1 MGEEGVEWAK
11 EATDIEGNVQQKHMA
26 GNQSAPRL
34 TDWKFIMVIIGLGMA
49 FVGSQ
54 VQPLVFAAITPLVS
68 ASFNASSLLIWFF
81 TTQIVS
87 CGVISPFAGPLAD
100 MFGRKRITLAG
111 IASSMI
117 AMIVCA
123 STPTAGGYIAGQVL
137 AGVGIAVQELMAIAA
152 ITEIVPIKYRGYYTA
167 MVVAAFLPFAPAS
180 LYGELISRT
189 NWRYCACMIAVWNV
203 LTFLIV
209 FLFYRPP
216 PRPNSANLTWFQK
229 VKRIDFVGGFLMTC
243 GTVLFLVGF
252 NWGGQAY
259 PWHSPRVIAFLT
271 IGLASGVLFFLY
283 EIFLAPH
290 PMFPRRLLQH
300 PRTFT
305 ALMLVILFSGINYV
319 SILVFWVL
327 EAVGVY
333 NSDETE
339 LGIRTLPFGFCIL
352 GGAIISALMVSAFKG
367 HLRWIMKFDL
377 IVLSFLT
384 VQSTAISCMVA
395 VDTHNINT
403 AWAPLVLSLIAVG
416 GVLIPNQL
424 IMTVICPDDLIATGT
439 CLTVCLRSI
448 GQVIGTSIFY
458 TQFVSVLTHNTYE
471 YVVPVAIEAGI
482 TDFDILE
489 TMMPTLLETPWKE
502 WALSVS
508 ALNTAEKLNMLHDAV
523 INALALAFARVWYI
537 SIAFG
542 VAAVIA
548 SGFIEDL
555 TNLMDEH
562 IAVNYF

>member
-1 MGEEGVEWAK
+1 MDKEQVEWAK
-11 EATDIEGNVQQKHMA
+11 EATDIEGNVQQKDMA

-34 TDWKFIMVIIGLGMA
+34 TDWKFVMVIIGLGMA
-49 FVGSQ
+49 SVGSQ
-54 VQPLVFAAITPLVS
+54 VQPFVFAAITPLVS

-87 CGVISPFAGPLAD
+87 CGVISPFAGPLAG
-100 MFGRKRITLAG
+100 MFGRKRITPAD

-117 AMIVCA
+117 AVIVCA
-123 STPTAGGYIAGQVL
+123 STPTAGGYTAGQVL

-167 MVVAAFLPFAPAS
+167 MVVAAFLPFAPVS

-189 NWRYCACMIAVWNV
+189 NWRYCACMIAVWN
-203 LTFLIV
+203 FLIFIIV

-229 VKRIDFVGGFLMTC
+229 VKRIDFLGGFLMAC

-259 PWHSPRVIAFLT
+259 PWHSPRVIAFLK
-271 IGLASGVLFFLY
+271 IGLASGVLLFLY

-290 PMFPRRLLQH
+290 PMLPRRLLQH

-367 HLRWIMKFDL
+367 HLRWIM
-377 IVLSFLT
+377 SFFCII
-384 VQSTAISCMVA
+384 QAIAISCMVA
-395 VDTHNINT
+395 VDTHNINIV
-403 AWAPLVLSLIAVG
+403 WAPLVLSLIAG
-416 GVLIPNQL
+416 PVLPFAFAAL
-424 IMTVICPDDLIATGT
+424 VKL
-439 CLTVCLRSI
+439 
-448 GQVIGTSIFY
+448 IGTSIFY

-471 YVVPVAIEAGI
+471 YVVPVAIETGI
-482 TDFDILE
+482 TDFDVLE

-523 INALALAFARVWYI
+523 INAFAPAFARVWYI

>member
-1 MGEEGVEWAK
+1 MDKEQVEWAK
-11 EATDIEGNVQQKHMA
+11 EATDIEGNVQQKDMA
-26 GNQSAPRL
+26 GNQSAPR
-34 TDWKFIMVIIGLGMA
+34 FVMVIIGLGMA
-49 FVGSQ
+49 SLGSQ
-54 VQPLVFAAITPLVS
+54 VQPFVFAAITPLVS

-87 CGVISPFAGPLAD
+87 CGVISPFAGPLAG
-100 MFGRKRITLAG
+100 MFGRKRITPAD

-117 AMIVCA
+117 AVIVCA
-123 STPTAGGYIAGQVL
+123 STPTAGGYTAGQVL

-167 MVVAAFLPFAPAS
+167 MVVAAFLPFAPVS

-189 NWRYCACMIAVWNV
+189 NWRYCACMIAVWN
-203 LTFLIV
+203 FLIFIIV

-229 VKRIDFVGGFLMTC
+229 VKRIDFLGGFLMAC

-259 PWHSPRVIAFLT
+259 PWHSPRVIAFLK
-271 IGLASGVLFFLY
+271 IGLASGVLLFLY

-290 PMFPRRLLQH
+290 PMLPRRLLQH

-339 LGIRTLPFGFCIL
+339 LGIRTLPFGFCIM

-367 HLRWIMKFDL
+367 HLRWIM
-377 IVLSFLT
+377 SFFCII
-384 VQSTAISCMVA
+384 QAIA
-395 VDTHNINT
+395 
-403 AWAPLVLSLIAVG
+403 LVKL
-416 GVLIPNQL
+416 
-424 IMTVICPDDLIATGT
+424 
-439 CLTVCLRSI
+439 
-448 GQVIGTSIFY
+448 IGTSIFY

-471 YVVPVAIEAGI
+471 YVVPVAIETGI
-482 TDFDILE
+482 TDFDVLE

-523 INALALAFARVWYI
+523 INAFAPAFARVWYI

>member
-1 MGEEGVEWAK
+1 MSTKANRKMDKEQVEWAK
-11 EATDIEGNVQQKHMA
+11 EATDIEGNVQQKDMA

-34 TDWKFIMVIIGLGMA
+34 TDWKFVMVIIGLGMA
-49 FVGSQ
+49 SVGSQ
-54 VQPLVFAAITPLVS
+54 VQPFVFAAITPLVS

-87 CGVISPFAGPLAD
+87 CGVISPFAGPLAG
-100 MFGRKRITLAG
+100 MFGRKRITPAD

-117 AMIVCA
+117 AVIVCA

-167 MVVAAFLPFAPAS
+167 MVVAAFLPFAPVS

-189 NWRYCACMIAVWNV
+189 NWRYCACMIAVWN
-203 LTFLIV
+203 FLIFIIV

-229 VKRIDFVGGFLMTC
+229 VKRIDFLGGFLMAC

-259 PWHSPRVIAFLT
+259 PWHSPRIIAFLK
-271 IGLASGVLFFLY
+271 IGLASGVLLFLY

-290 PMFPRRLLQH
+290 PMLPRRLLQH

-319 SILVFWVL
+319 SILVFWVQ

-367 HLRWIMKFDL
+367 HLRWIM
-377 IVLSFLT
+377 SFFCII
-384 VQSTAISCMVA
+384 QAIAISCMVA
-395 VDTHNINT
+395 VDTHNINIV
-403 AWAPLVLSLIAVG
+403 WAPLVLSLIAVG

-424 IMTVICPDDLIATGT
+424 IMTVISLVK
-439 CLTVCLRSI
+439 L
-448 GQVIGTSIFY
+448 IGTSIFY

-471 YVVPVAIEAGI
+471 YVVPVAIETGI
-482 TDFDILE
+482 TDFDVLE

-523 INALALAFARVWYI
+523 INAFAPAFARVWYI

-542 VAAVIA
+542 VEAVIA
-548 SGFIEDL
+548 RGFIEDL

>member
-1 MGEEGVEWAK
+1 MDKEQVEWAK
-11 EATDIEGNVQQKHMA
+11 EATDIEGNVQQKDMA

-34 TDWKFIMVIIGLGMA
+34 TDWKFVMVIIGLGMA
-49 FVGSQ
+49 SVGSQ
-54 VQPLVFAAITPLVS
+54 VQPFVFAAITPLVS

-87 CGVISPFAGPLAD
+87 CAVISPFAGLLAD
-100 MFGRKRITLAG
+100 MFGCKRITLAG
-111 IASSMI
+111 IASSII
-117 AMIVCA
+117 AVIVCA

-137 AGVGIAVQELMAIAA
+137 TGVGIVVQELMAIAA
-152 ITEIVPIKYRGYYTA
+152 ITEIIPIKYRGYYTA
-167 MVVAAFLPFAPAS
+167 MVV
-180 LYGELISRT
+180 
-189 NWRYCACMIAVWNV
+189 
-203 LTFLIV
+203 
-209 FLFYRPP
+209 
-216 PRPNSANLTWFQK
+216 
-229 VKRIDFVGGFLMTC
+229 
-243 GTVLFLVGF
+243 
-252 NWGGQAY
+252 
-259 PWHSPRVIAFLT
+259 
-271 IGLASGVLFFLY
+271 
-283 EIFLAPH
+283 
-290 PMFPRRLLQH
+290 
-300 PRTFT
+300 
-305 ALMLVILFSGINYV
+305 
-319 SILVFWVL
+319 SIL

-333 NSDETE
+333 NSDEIE
-339 LGIRTLPFGFCIL
+339 LGIRTLPFGFYIL

-367 HLRWIMKFDL
+367 HLRWIM
-377 IVLSFLT
+377 SFFYII
-384 VQSTAISCMVA
+384 QAIAISCMVA

-403 AWAPLVLSLIAVG
+403 VWAPLVLSLIAVG

-471 YVVPVAIEAGI
+471 YVVPVAIETGI
-482 TDFDILE
+482 TDFDVLE

-523 INALALAFARVWYI
+523 INAFAPAFARVWYI

>member
-1 MGEEGVEWAK
+1 MFNKRYGWQSERSQAHRLEDCDGHHW
-11 EATDIEGNVQQKHMA
+11 IGNGIRGFPSPA
-26 GNQSAPRL
+26 
-34 TDWKFIMVIIGLGMA
+34 
-49 FVGSQ
+49 
-54 VQPLVFAAITPLVS
+54 LVFAAITPLVS

-81 TTQIVS
+81 TTHIVS

-180 LYGELISRT
+180 LYGKLISRT
-189 NWRYCACMIAVWNV
+189 NWRYCACMIAVWNF
-203 LTFLIV
+203 LTFIIV

-229 VKRIDFVGGFLMTC
+229 VKRIDFLGGFLMAC

-352 GGAIISALMVSAFKG
+352 GGAIISALMVSAFTMD
-367 HLRWIMKFDL
+367 HELLLHNPSYRI
-377 IVLSFLT
+377 LT
-384 VQSTAISCMVA
+384 IQSTAISCMVA

-403 AWAPLVLSLIAVG
+403 VWASLVLSLIAVG

-439 CLTVCLRSI
+439 CLTVCLRRI

-471 YVVPVAIEAGI
+471 YVVPVAIETGI
-482 TDFDILE
+482 TDFDVLE
-489 TMMPTLLETPWKE
+489 TMETPWKE

-523 INALALAFARVWYI
+523 INAFAPAFARVWNI

-548 SGFIEDL
+548 SGFMEDL

-562 IAVNYF
+562 IAANYF